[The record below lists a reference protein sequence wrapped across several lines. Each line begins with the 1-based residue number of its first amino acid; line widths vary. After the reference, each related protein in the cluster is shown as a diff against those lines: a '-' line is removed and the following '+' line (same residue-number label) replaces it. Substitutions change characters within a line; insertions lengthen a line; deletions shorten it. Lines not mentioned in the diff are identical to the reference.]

1 MTPIM
6 RRLLYTVSFEIFG
19 IAIAGLGLMVLSGK
33 ALIDTGIVAI
43 LSSLVAVMWNFAYN
57 TLFEFWETRQ
67 TIKGRS
73 FKRRTVH
80 ALGFELGLTL
90 LLAPLLAW
98 WLTLP
103 LWDAFLYDLTL
114 VIFFVAYTFLFN
126 LIFDHLFGLPAS
138 AR

>member
-33 ALIDTGIVAI
+33 ALIDTGIVAL
-43 LSSLVAVMWNFAYN
+43 LSSLVAVMWNFVFN

-67 TIKGRS
+67 TVKGRS

>member
-114 VIFFVAYTFLFN
+114 VFFFVAYTFLFN

>member
-33 ALIDTGIVAI
+33 ALIDTGIVAL
-43 LSSLVAVMWNFAYN
+43 LSSLVAVMWNFVFN

-67 TIKGRS
+67 TVKGRS

-80 ALGFELGLTL
+80 ALGFEMGLTL

-98 WLTLP
+98 WLTLS